1 MTLANLD
8 LFRSLKYGPPCRLAG
23 MVFVPFLVV
32 ETLGGWEEQA
42 VLQIKK
48 VGAAL
53 ARQTGQD
60 EGEKQRH
67 LFQRLAV
74 LLAKDNSALFWNRM
88 PSHH

>member
-1 MTLANLD
+1 MHNSPNWTAA
-8 LFRSLKYGPPCRLAG
+8 STSCQS
-23 MVFVPFLVV
+23 V

-74 LLAKDNSALFWNRM
+74 LLAKGNSALFLNRM
-88 PSHH
+88 PSHPDPTIDGDQ

>member
-8 LFRSLKYGPPCRLAG
+8 LFRSLKHGPPCRLAG
-23 MVFVPFLVV
+23 MVFVPLVV
-32 ETLGGWEEQA
+32 DTLGGWEEQA

-74 LLAKDNSALFWNRM
+74 LLAKGNSALFLNRM